1 MSHRPHMT
9 DTVRHTRL
17 FELIRQE
24 NMADNAR
31 FAATDRSAPD
41 MAEMQNFLK
50 QANRSLRP
58 DEDGAA

>member
-1 MSHRPHMT
+1 MSHRPHTT

-24 NMADNAR
+24 NMADSAR

>member
-1 MSHRPHMT
+1 MAYRPQSS
-9 DTVRHTRL
+9 DNLRHTRL

-24 NMADNAR
+24 NMADSAG
-31 FAATDRSAPD
+31 FAATDRSTPD

-58 DEDGAA
+58 DEDGVA